1 MTNQIIVNINNIRY
15 SKHTINTLYDDLQSG
30 SPENSNFNNNNFNF
44 DKIEFKDVFFKYKDS
59 ENYTLQGIDFEIK
72 NHILGIKGASG
83 SGKSTFINCLTGLLI
98 PQKGILKINEKTENF
113 KQLENLS
120 IAYIPQK
127 LFFLDDTIRN
137 NITLSFENEEIDEN
151 LFQRALNMSQ
161 LKNSVNNFPK
171 KLDTVIGENGAKI
184 SGGQGQANCN
194 CKSYLS

>member
-1 MTNQIIVNINNIRY
+1 M
-15 SKHTINTLYDDLQSG
+15 
-30 SPENSNFNNNNFNF
+30 
-44 DKIEFKDVFFKYKDS
+44 
-59 ENYTLQGIDFEIK
+59 
-72 NHILGIKGASG
+72 
-83 SGKSTFINCLTGLLI
+83 LI

-184 SGGQGQANCN
+184 SGGQGQRIAIARAIYHN
-194 CKSYLS
+194 KKILILDESTSALDIETEEGIIDQLVYLKKILH